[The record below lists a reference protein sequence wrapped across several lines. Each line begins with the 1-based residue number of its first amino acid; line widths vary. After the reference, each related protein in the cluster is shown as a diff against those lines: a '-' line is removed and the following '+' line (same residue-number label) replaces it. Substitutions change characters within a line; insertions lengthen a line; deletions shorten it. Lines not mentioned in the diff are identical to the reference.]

1 MYSLI
6 DIENHAS
13 SMNERKGILDLLE
26 DSIKSNYYQN
36 EEDATA
42 FYSEKINRKKDM
54 GGKYDEKFLFELH
67 EELAEYYVDED
78 EKDLINDNKATDNA

>member
-1 MYSLI
+1 
-6 DIENHAS
+6 
-13 SMNERKGILDLLE
+13 
-26 DSIKSNYYQN
+26 
-36 EEDATA
+36 
-42 FYSEKINRKKDM
+42 M